1 MNLRR
6 VKAVA
11 KKEMIQILRDWRSLG
26 MAIAMP
32 LLLLI
37 LFGYALTLDV
47 DQVETV
53 VLDRD
58 RTQMS
63 ADFVSRFARSRY
75 FNVRAHVSTY
85 EALQRM
91 IDSGKAQMGLVIPY
105 DFSEK
110 INKGE
115 EIPVQVILDGSD
127 SNTATIILGYVE
139 GLVQL
144 YALDLSRIPQYRVYR
159 HPVKRS
165 LPLVDLQTRV
175 WFNSELESK
184 NYIIPGL
191 IAVIMMVISALLT
204 SLTIARE
211 WERGS
216 MEQLISTPIKNME
229 LISGK
234 LLPYFFIGLLD
245 VALSVAMGQFV
256 FNVPLRGN
264 LLLLFGSSAV
274 FLVGALGLGFLLSVV
289 TRSQLLASQLA
300 MVVTFLPAFLLS
312 GFMYSI
318 SNMPKAI
325 QVLTYLIP
333 ARYFVAILKGIYL
346 KGIGPKVIVAEGIF
360 LVLFALGVVAISN
373 RKFTKKLV

>member
-11 KKEMIQILRDWRSLG
+11 KKEMIQIFRDWRSLG

-58 RTQMS
+58 RTQVS
-63 ADFVSRFARSRY
+63 ADFVSRFGRSRY
-75 FNVRAHVSTY
+75 FNIREHVSTY
-85 EALQRM
+85 EALQRR

-105 DFSEK
+105 DFSKK
-110 INKGE
+110 INAGE

-144 YALDLSRIPQYRVYR
+144 YVLDLSMTPQYRVDS

-175 WFNSELESK
+175 WFNTELESK

-191 IAVIMMVISALLT
+191 IAVIMMVIAALLT

-229 LISGK
+229 LIAGK

-245 VALSVAMGQFV
+245 VSLSVAMGQFV
-256 FNVPLRGN
+256 FQVPLRGN
-264 LLLLFGSSAV
+264 LLLLFGSSAI

-346 KGIGPKVIVAEGIF
+346 KGIGPKIIVAEGVF
-360 LVLFALGVVAISN
+360 LVLFGLGIIAISN
-373 RKFTKKLV
+373 RKFKKKLI

>member
-58 RTQMS
+58 RTQVS
-63 ADFVSRFARSRY
+63 ADFVSRFGRSRY
-75 FNVRAHVSTY
+75 FNIREHVPTY
-85 EALQRM
+85 EALQRR

-110 INKGE
+110 INAGE

-139 GLVQL
+139 GLVQIYVL
-144 YALDLSRIPQYRVYR
+144 ALSRTPQYRVYS

-175 WFNSELESK
+175 WFNAELESK

-191 IAVIMMVISALLT
+191 IAVIMMVIAALLT

-216 MEQLISTPIKNME
+216 MEQLISTPIKNIE
-229 LISGK
+229 LIAGK

-245 VALSVAMGQFV
+245 VSLSVAMGQFV
-256 FNVPLRGN
+256 FQVPLRGN
-264 LLLLFGSSAV
+264 LLLLFGSSAI

-333 ARYFVAILKGIYL
+333 ARY
-346 KGIGPKVIVAEGIF
+346 
-360 LVLFALGVVAISN
+360 
-373 RKFTKKLV
+373 

>member
-11 KKEMIQILRDWRSLG
+11 KKEMIQIFRDWRSLG

-58 RTQMS
+58 RTQVS
-63 ADFVSRFARSRY
+63 ADFVSRFGRSRY
-75 FNVRAHVSTY
+75 FNIREHVSTY
-85 EALQRM
+85 EALQRR

-105 DFSEK
+105 DFSKK
-110 INKGE
+110 INAGE
-115 EIPVQVILDGSD
+115 EIPIQVILDGSD

-144 YALDLSRIPQYRVYR
+144 YVLDLSMTPQYRVDS

-175 WFNSELESK
+175 WFNTELESK

-191 IAVIMMVISALLT
+191 IAVIMMVIAALLT

-229 LISGK
+229 LIAGK

-245 VALSVAMGQFV
+245 VSLSVAMGQFV
-256 FNVPLRGN
+256 FQVPLRGN
-264 LLLLFGSSAV
+264 LLLLFGSSAI

-346 KGIGPKVIVAEGIF
+346 KGIGPRIIVAEGVF
-360 LVLFALGVVAISN
+360 LVLFGLGVVAISN
-373 RKFTKKLV
+373 RKFKKKLI

>member
-1 MNLRR
+1 
-6 VKAVA
+6 
-11 KKEMIQILRDWRSLG
+11 MIQILRDWRSLG

-58 RTQMS
+58 RTQVS
-63 ADFVSRFARSRY
+63 ADFVSRFGRSRY
-75 FNVRAHVSTY
+75 FNIREHVSTY
-85 EALQRM
+85 EALQRR

-105 DFSEK
+105 DFSKK
-110 INKGE
+110 INAGE

-144 YALDLSRIPQYRVYR
+144 YVLDLSRTPQYRVDS

-175 WFNSELESK
+175 WFNTELESK

-191 IAVIMMVISALLT
+191 IAVIMMVIAALLT

-229 LISGK
+229 LIAGK

-245 VALSVAMGQFV
+245 VSLSVAMG
-256 FNVPLRGN
+256 
-264 LLLLFGSSAV
+264 
-274 FLVGALGLGFLLSVV
+274 
-289 TRSQLLASQLA
+289 
-300 MVVTFLPAFLLS
+300 
-312 GFMYSI
+312 
-318 SNMPKAI
+318 
-325 QVLTYLIP
+325 
-333 ARYFVAILKGIYL
+333 
-346 KGIGPKVIVAEGIF
+346 
-360 LVLFALGVVAISN
+360 
-373 RKFTKKLV
+373 

>member
-11 KKEMIQILRDWRSLG
+11 KKEMIQVLRDWRSLG

-58 RTQMS
+58 RTQVS
-63 ADFVSRFARSRY
+63 ADFVSRFGRSRY
-75 FNVRAHVSTY
+75 FNIREHVPTY
-85 EALQRM
+85 EALQRR

-105 DFSEK
+105 DFSGK
-110 INKGE
+110 INAGE

-139 GLVQL
+139 GLVQI
-144 YALDLSRIPQYRVYR
+144 YALELSKTPQYRLYSY
-159 HPVKRS
+159 PVKRS

-175 WFNSELESK
+175 WFNAELESK

-191 IAVIMMVISALLT
+191 IAVIMMVIAALLT

-229 LISGK
+229 LIAGK
-234 LLPYFFIGLLD
+234 LLPYFFIGFLD
-245 VALSVAMGQFV
+245 VSLSVAMGQFV
-256 FNVPLRGN
+256 FQVPLRGN
-264 LLLLFGSSAV
+264 LLLLFGSSAI

-289 TRSQLLASQLA
+289 TRSQHRASQLA

-346 KGIGPKVIVAEGIF
+346 KGIGPKVIVAEGVF
-360 LVLFALGVVAISN
+360 LVLFGLGVVAISN
-373 RKFTKKLV
+373 WKFKKKLV

>member
-11 KKEMIQILRDWRSLG
+11 KKEMIQIFRDWRSLG

-58 RTQMS
+58 RTQVS
-63 ADFVSRFARSRY
+63 ADFVSRFGRSRY
-75 FNVRAHVSTY
+75 FNIREHVSTY
-85 EALQRM
+85 EALQRR

-110 INKGE
+110 INAGE

-144 YALDLSRIPQYRVYR
+144 YVLDLSRTPQYRVDS

-175 WFNSELESK
+175 WFNTELESK

-191 IAVIMMVISALLT
+191 IAVIMMVIAALLT

-229 LISGK
+229 LIAGK

-245 VALSVAMGQFV
+245 VSLSVAMGQFV
-256 FNVPLRGN
+256 FQVPLRGN
-264 LLLLFGSSAV
+264 LLLLFGSSAI

-346 KGIGPKVIVAEGIF
+346 KGIGPKIIVAEGVF
-360 LVLFALGVVAISN
+360 LVLFGLGIVAISN
-373 RKFTKKLV
+373 RKFKKKLI

>member
-11 KKEMIQILRDWRSLG
+11 KKEMIQIFRDWRSLG

-58 RTQMS
+58 RTQVS
-63 ADFVSRFARSRY
+63 ADFVSRFGRSRY
-75 FNVRAHVSTY
+75 FNIREHVSTY
-85 EALQRM
+85 EALQRR

-110 INKGE
+110 INAGE

-144 YALDLSRIPQYRVYR
+144 YVLDLSMTPQYRVDS

-175 WFNSELESK
+175 WFNTELESK

-191 IAVIMMVISALLT
+191 IAVIMMVIAALLT

-229 LISGK
+229 LIAGK

-245 VALSVAMGQFV
+245 VSLSVAMGQFV
-256 FNVPLRGN
+256 FQVPLRGN
-264 LLLLFGSSAV
+264 LLLLFGSSAI

-346 KGIGPKVIVAEGIF
+346 KGIGPKIIVAEGVF
-360 LVLFALGVVAISN
+360 LVLFGLAVVAISN
-373 RKFTKKLV
+373 RKFKKKLI

>member
-11 KKEMIQILRDWRSLG
+11 KKEMIQIFRDWRSLG

-58 RTQMS
+58 RTQVS
-63 ADFVSRFARSRY
+63 ADFVSRFGRSRY
-75 FNVRAHVSTY
+75 FNIREHVSTY
-85 EALQRM
+85 EALQRR

-105 DFSEK
+105 DFSKK
-110 INKGE
+110 INAGE

-144 YALDLSRIPQYRVYR
+144 YVLDLSMTPQYRVDS

-175 WFNSELESK
+175 WFNTELESK

-191 IAVIMMVISALLT
+191 IAVIMMVIAALLT

-229 LISGK
+229 LIAGK

-245 VALSVAMGQFV
+245 VSLSVAMGQFV
-256 FNVPLRGN
+256 FQVPLRGN
-264 LLLLFGSSAV
+264 LLLLFGSSAI

-346 KGIGPKVIVAEGIF
+346 KGIGPKIIVAEGVF
-360 LVLFALGVVAISN
+360 LILFGLGVVAISN
-373 RKFTKKLV
+373 RKFKKKLI